1 VSALRGSETLLLVED
16 EPAMLNLVAVMLE
29 DLGYTVLKAGS
40 GAEAM
45 RIAESHA
52 GDIDLLVTDV
62 VMPGMNGCD
71 LADRLRSNRPSL
83 RRLFVS
89 GYSDEAISV
98 QKSVE
103 AGAHFLEKPFTLDDL
118 AARVRTALRENA

>member
-1 VSALRGSETLLLVED
+1 VED
-16 EPAMLNLVAVMLE
+16 EPAMLNLGAVMLE
-29 DLGYTVLKAGS
+29 GLGYTVLKAGS

-45 RIAESHA
+45 RIAESYG
-52 GDIDLLVTDV
+52 GDIDLVVTDI

-71 LADRLRSNRPSL
+71 LADRLLSSRPRL

-98 QKSVE
+98 DKAVE
-103 AGAHFLEKPFTLDDL
+103 AGAHFLEKPFSLDDL
-118 AARVRTALRENA
+118 AAMVRIALRKNV